1 MRPILRAMAQVLVVE
16 PVHETRELI
25 ECVVRRMGHEIVSTE
40 SFRNVDVVFYEPN
53 SIAGRALAL
62 RVQAERPQVRLVACS
77 AAPYRGEASRG
88 PLPFASLLQPFSPR
102 DLRRVLESA
111 LLGSVTASSTY

>member
-1 MRPILRAMAQVLVVE
+1 MRPILRSMAQVLVVE

-62 RVQAERPQVRLVACS
+62 RVQAERPEVKLVACS
-77 AAPYRGEASRG
+77 AAPVRGPVRG

-111 LLGSVTASSTY
+111 LLGSVTASSMS